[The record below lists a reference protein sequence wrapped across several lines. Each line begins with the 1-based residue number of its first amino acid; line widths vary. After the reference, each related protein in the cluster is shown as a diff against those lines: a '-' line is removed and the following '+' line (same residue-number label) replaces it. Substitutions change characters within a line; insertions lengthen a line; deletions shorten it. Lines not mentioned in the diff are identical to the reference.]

1 METTKLYVEYI
12 VVGMETL
19 AIIFLVIFII
29 IGNAFLPIIKYCIKN
44 IVPSIIMLGWCYI
57 LGLIVDRIAD
67 IIYDKRKMHI
77 KEKYPIVAETSIIVW
92 EHFKQDGESQLV
104 VRLVVDLVVAEGYV
118 AHRQI
123 VEVTPVCGLK
133 TGNSN
138 VSLRIQHLGNAP
150 GDAVQFHAV
159 QPAVCHAVRQ
169 HSKEVAHTKTRLQNV
184 TAAETHAFHRIVDTT
199 DNGGAGVVGVQGT
212 GTSGGV

>member
-92 EHFKQDGESQLV
+92 EHFKQDSAAPEAVPPAPCREYCFPPYDGFFSFAIVRQLFHFSFI
-104 VRLVVDLVVAEGYV
+104 L
-118 AHRQI
+118 
-123 VEVTPVCGLK
+123 
-133 TGNSN
+133 TGNPH
-138 VSLRIQHLGNAP
+138 R
-150 GDAVQFHAV
+150 
-159 QPAVCHAVRQ
+159 
-169 HSKEVAHTKTRLQNV
+169 NV
-184 TAAETHAFHRIVDTT
+184 TDILHFDKI
-199 DNGGAGVVGVQGT
+199 
-212 GTSGGV
+212 TS

>member
-29 IGNAFLPIIKYCIKN
+29 IGDAFLPIIKYCIKN

-77 KEKYPIVAETSIIVW
+77 KEKYAGKGNESFLVFETSDITNLS
-92 EHFKQDGESQLV
+92 H
-104 VRLVVDLVVAEGYV
+104 
-118 AHRQI
+118 
-123 VEVTPVCGLK
+123 
-133 TGNSN
+133 
-138 VSLRIQHLGNAP
+138 
-150 GDAVQFHAV
+150 
-159 QPAVCHAVRQ
+159 
-169 HSKEVAHTKTRLQNV
+169 
-184 TAAETHAFHRIVDTT
+184 
-199 DNGGAGVVGVQGT
+199 
-212 GTSGGV
+212 

>member
-1 METTKLYVEYI
+1 MTQPQTDL
-12 VVGMETL
+12 GMETL

-92 EHFKQDGESQLV
+92 EHFKQDAFATFTLAFLALGVFVQSDQTFQVPGAAWL
-104 VRLVVDLVVAEGYV
+104 L
-118 AHRQI
+118 
-123 VEVTPVCGLK
+123 CC
-133 TGNSN
+133 
-138 VSLRIQHLGNAP
+138 LRNTMP
-150 GDAVQFHAV
+150 
-159 QPAVCHAVRQ
+159 
-169 HSKEVAHTKTRLQNV
+169 S
-184 TAAETHAFHRIVDTT
+184 
-199 DNGGAGVVGVQGT
+199 
-212 GTSGGV
+212 

>member
-92 EHFKQDGESQLV
+92 EHFKQD
-104 VRLVVDLVVAEGYV
+104 AF
-118 AHRQI
+118 A
-123 VEVTPVCGLK
+123 TPHTQ
-133 TGNSN
+133 TGTQSDHQ
-138 VSLRIQHLGNAP
+138 S
-150 GDAVQFHAV
+150 
-159 QPAVCHAVRQ
+159 
-169 HSKEVAHTKTRLQNV
+169 LQNV
-184 TAAETHAFHRIVDTT
+184 HCTIEKFHISSPLFGKKCPCAHPKPTCELP
-199 DNGGAGVVGVQGT
+199 
-212 GTSGGV
+212 

>member
-29 IGNAFLPIIKYCIKN
+29 IGDAFLPIIKYCIKN

-77 KEKYPIVAETSIIVW
+77 KEKYPIEAETRYPPNETMSFPVLS
-92 EHFKQDGESQLV
+92 K
-104 VRLVVDLVVAEGYV
+104 VR
-118 AHRQI
+118 
-123 VEVTPVCGLK
+123 K
-133 TGNSN
+133 
-138 VSLRIQHLGNAP
+138 
-150 GDAVQFHAV
+150 
-159 QPAVCHAVRQ
+159 
-169 HSKEVAHTKTRLQNV
+169 
-184 TAAETHAFHRIVDTT
+184 
-199 DNGGAGVVGVQGT
+199 
-212 GTSGGV
+212 

>member
-92 EHFKQDGESQLV
+92 EHFKQDAFATFTLSRIIDGNFHLPFLHSDFFGKSEWGGGERHWGQGSGHAGPML
-104 VRLVVDLVVAEGYV
+104 RP
-118 AHRQI
+118 HRY
-123 VEVTPVCGLK
+123 EKTPGQQKAIRAQKLQY
-133 TGNSN
+133 
-138 VSLRIQHLGNAP
+138 SLT
-150 GDAVQFHAV
+150 
-159 QPAVCHAVRQ
+159 
-169 HSKEVAHTKTRLQNV
+169 E
-184 TAAETHAFHRIVDTT
+184 
-199 DNGGAGVVGVQGT
+199 
-212 GTSGGV
+212 

>member
-29 IGNAFLPIIKYCIKN
+29 IGDAFLPIIKYCIKN

-77 KEKYPIVAETSIIVW
+77 KEKYPIEAETSIIVW
-92 EHFKQDGESQLV
+92 EHFKQDAFATFKLTNQGRNSV
-104 VRLVVDLVVAEGYV
+104 GKTDARLFLY
-118 AHRQI
+118 RFQ
-123 VEVTPVCGLK
+123 
-133 TGNSN
+133 
-138 VSLRIQHLGNAP
+138 
-150 GDAVQFHAV
+150 
-159 QPAVCHAVRQ
+159 
-169 HSKEVAHTKTRLQNV
+169 QNV
-184 TAAETHAFHRIVDTT
+184 ISHSGKSGTVFQTGCERSGNYVQS
-199 DNGGAGVVGVQGT
+199 NGKNER
-212 GTSGGV
+212 

>member
-92 EHFKQDGESQLV
+92 EHFKQDAFATFTLSRI
-104 VRLVVDLVVAEGYV
+104 RLMRSTALNSFAML
-118 AHRQI
+118 I
-123 VEVTPVCGLK
+123 VCTY
-133 TGNSN
+133 
-138 VSLRIQHLGNAP
+138 
-150 GDAVQFHAV
+150 
-159 QPAVCHAVRQ
+159 AVRKY
-169 HSKEVAHTKTRLQNV
+169 HCGWKITMLT
-184 TAAETHAFHRIVDTT
+184 
-199 DNGGAGVVGVQGT
+199 VVGFLTMAIASDLAHFNLLNNYYKKNDEVGKQL
-212 GTSGGV
+212 SQ

>member
-29 IGNAFLPIIKYCIKN
+29 IGDAFLPIIKYCIKN

-77 KEKYPIVAETSIIVW
+77 KEKYPIEAETSIIVW
-92 EHFKQDGESQLV
+92 EHFKQDQEHFTTKEKKSNLV
-104 VRLVVDLVVAEGYV
+104 HNGIVFFAHLNNYAKFFCTYRLFIPQMQVSKFTTNAYILWEVGQ
-118 AHRQI
+118 HRH
-123 VEVTPVCGLK
+123 
-133 TGNSN
+133 S
-138 VSLRIQHLGNAP
+138 RHL
-150 GDAVQFHAV
+150 F
-159 QPAVCHAVRQ
+159 
-169 HSKEVAHTKTRLQNV
+169 
-184 TAAETHAFHRIVDTT
+184 
-199 DNGGAGVVGVQGT
+199 
-212 GTSGGV
+212 